1 MSNYKTTNH
10 MKKYNIYLIHGY
22 TASPD
27 SNWFQDFKKN
37 IEKEHIE
44 ISILN
49 MPNSQSPKLKEWID
63 YMENSIKEIDENTIF
78 IGHSLGCVTIL
89 NFLSNSN
96 TTKIKGLFLVSG
108 FVESSPIP
116 ALNEFVTPR
125 LNYNYLKQLTPNR
138 ISISAVD
145 DDIIP
150 YKYSKTMAERI
161 DAKFTLLK
169 EGKHFID
176 RDNFTEFPFL
186 INEIKKLLND

>member
-150 YKYSKTMAERI
+150 YKYSQTMAERI